1 MTSFLMTILMALV
14 AYITFSLREYVN
26 KYSSILLVFLMF
38 LLDGIII
45 QSYYML
51 GTGKYQ
57 LITGVLF
64 GTIFKI
70 IVFILLQKNSS

>member
-26 KYSSILLVFLMF
+26 KYSSILLVLLMF